1 MAKVS
6 RSLLCQSKLN
16 KTVAS
21 VDDAFFH
28 WTRLDSQLTDHTL
41 IAVLYSLPKR
51 RIHSLQCR
59 NEQLAHPH
67 KWLWQILRGNL
78 VALRSELVS
87 NDLRILSHVHS
98 TGPENVSIPSCLAL
112 LHGSNVGSCYIT
124 YINHCKVYVWH
135 SRCLVVKYLL
145 THLLRALSTASA
157 EQWTLNVSWI
167 HYSQFEALAFIEL
180 LDEVPR
186 CLLSF

>member
-41 IAVLYSLPKR
+41 IAVLYSLPKS

-98 TGPENVSIPSCLAL
+98 TGQRMYLFPAASLFSMAATWAAATSRTSTTAKFTSGTAGVLLLSICSHTSLEPSPLLAL
-112 LHGSNVGSCYIT
+112 SNG
-124 YINHCKVYVWH
+124 
-135 SRCLVVKYLL
+135 
-145 THLLRALSTASA
+145 
-157 EQWTLNVSWI
+157 
-167 HYSQFEALAFIEL
+167 
-180 LDEVPR
+180 P
-186 CLLSF
+186 